1 MDANSAHP
9 ETLPLSASAP
19 PATVEVE
26 FEITRASRVES
37 VRLTVPHGT
46 LVRTVLR
53 SIGQAPEG
61 CAVLEGER
69 PLPLD
74 TPLMRSVRLLVVP
87 TFSGG

>member
-1 MDANSAHP
+1 M
-9 ETLPLSASAP
+9 
-19 PATVEVE
+19 
-26 FEITRASRVES
+26 
-37 VRLTVPHGT
+37 TVPHGT